1 MARNATSRTRQERP
15 DRRVRRTR
23 HRLKEALLQL
33 IEERSYDGIT
43 VAEITQHADVGRSTF
58 YSHFDSKEELLFDGF
73 EAALRRLATLPPAG
87 NVAGLRFSL
96 PLLRHIATQ
105 RRFALATLGSGANP
119 AIQQTVTRIL
129 ADVVRLELG
138 HVSAAQGP
146 AREAQVHG
154 VVGAFRGLVTWWL
167 TSGSRL
173 SPEALDQVFQA
184 LVASAR

>member
-1 MARNATSRTRQERP
+1 MARNATSRTRHTRP

-33 IEERSYDGIT
+33 IEERSYDRIT
-43 VAEITQHADVGRSTF
+43 VADITNHADVGRSTF

-73 EAALRRLATLPPAG
+73 EAGLRALATPGPAG
-87 NVAGLRFSL
+87 GAGFRFSL

-105 RRFALATLGSGANP
+105 RRFALATLGRNANS
-119 AIQQTVTRIL
+119 AIQQTITRIL
-129 ADVVRLELG
+129 GDLVRLELERA
-138 HVSAAQGP
+138 SPAPDP

-167 TSGSRL
+167 TSDSRMG
-173 SPEALDQVFQA
+173 PEALDQVFQR
-184 LVASAR
+184 LVAGCA